1 MSNIEFQN
9 IFERQNTLKIDEI
22 HLILTF
28 TDEFID
34 IIDEMHYQCT
44 LKTYSTKQNERKKHL
59 K

>member
-1 MSNIEFQN
+1 M
-9 IFERQNTLKIDEI
+9 

-28 TDEFID
+28 IDDFID
-34 IIDEMHYQCT
+34 IIDEMHYQRI